1 MRFRFRGIKVEIQV
15 FWLQNIVCT
24 MLFGIMRENSEQ
36 KGMGMFS
43 GTVEELKSF
52 MAVLLRGELFDA
64 WEVTEAKVETFF
76 ELSVN
81 GRLKKDF
88 FDDTEEVDREFA
100 RWGEVKE
107 LFFQAIKGKRLPGML
122 RIVLAAD
129 KEWTRQIVKECG
141 KETEESGASLYLN
154 IRYSA
159 TGCQLISG
167 VSHAG
172 FTLDKT
178 LDSVWDTVLQEFLKK
193 NGIVISTH

>member
-1 MRFRFRGIKVEIQV
+1 
-15 FWLQNIVCT
+15 
-24 MLFGIMRENSEQ
+24 
-36 KGMGMFS
+36 MFS

-52 MAVLLRGELFDA
+52 MALLLRGELFDA

-88 FDDTEEVDREFA
+88 FEEPETVQRDFA
-100 RWGEVKE
+100 KWGDVKE
-107 LFFQAIKGKRLPGML
+107 IFFQAIKGKRLPGML

-129 KEWTRQIVKECG
+129 RTWTERILEECG
-141 KETEESGASLYLN
+141 KAREEAGASLYLN

-159 TGCQLISG
+159 NGCQLVSG

-172 FTLDKT
+172 FTMDKT
-178 LDSVWDTVLQEFLKK
+178 LDLAWDAALQGFLKK
-193 NGIVISTH
+193 NGIIVSTQ

>member
-1 MRFRFRGIKVEIQV
+1 
-15 FWLQNIVCT
+15 
-24 MLFGIMRENSEQ
+24 
-36 KGMGMFS
+36 MFS
-43 GTVEELKSF
+43 GTVEELKTF

-88 FDDTEEVDREFA
+88 FEEPETVQRDFA
-100 RWGEVKE
+100 KWGEIKE
-107 LFFQAIKGKRLPGML
+107 IFFQAVKGKRLPGMM

-129 KEWTRQIVKECG
+129 REWTERILNECG
-141 KETEESGASLYLN
+141 KVQEEAGASLFLN

-159 TGCQLISG
+159 NGCQVVSG

-178 LDSVWDTVLQEFLKK
+178 LDHAWDAALQEYFKR
-193 NGIVISTH
+193 NGIAVSTQ

>member
-1 MRFRFRGIKVEIQV
+1 MV
-15 FWLQNIVCT
+15 
-24 MLFGIMRENSEQ
+24 
-36 KGMGMFS
+36 S

-52 MAVLLRGELFDA
+52 MALLLRGELFDS

-88 FDDTEEVDREFA
+88 FEEPDMLHRDFA

-107 LFFQAIKGKRLPGML
+107 IFFQAIKGKRLPGML

-129 KEWTRQIVKECG
+129 REWTERILTECG
-141 KETEESGASLYLN
+141 KAQEEAGASLFLN

-159 TGCQLISG
+159 NGCQVISG
-167 VSHAG
+167 VSHVG

-178 LDSVWDTVLQEFLKK
+178 LDSAWDAALQDFLKK
-193 NGIVISTH
+193 NGIVVSTQ

>member
-1 MRFRFRGIKVEIQV
+1 
-15 FWLQNIVCT
+15 
-24 MLFGIMRENSEQ
+24 
-36 KGMGMFS
+36 MFS
-43 GTVEELKSF
+43 GTVEELKAF

-88 FDDTEEVDREFA
+88 FEEPEAVRRDFV
-100 RWGEVKE
+100 RWGEIKE
-107 LFFQAIKGKRLPGML
+107 IFFQAVKGKRLPGML

-129 KEWTRQIVKECG
+129 KEWTEQILKECG
-141 KETEESGASLYLN
+141 KAQEEAGASLYLN

-159 TGCQLISG
+159 NGCQVVSG
-167 VSHAG
+167 VSHVG

-178 LDSVWDTVLQEFLKK
+178 LDNAWDVALLEFFKR
-193 NGIVISTH
+193 NGITVSTR

>member
-1 MRFRFRGIKVEIQV
+1 
-15 FWLQNIVCT
+15 
-24 MLFGIMRENSEQ
+24 
-36 KGMGMFS
+36 MFS

-52 MAVLLRGELFDA
+52 MALLLRGELFDT

-88 FDDTEEVDREFA
+88 FEEPETVRRDFA

-107 LFFQAIKGKRLPGML
+107 IFFQAIKGRRLPGML

-129 KEWTRQIVKECG
+129 RTWADRILEECG
-141 KETEESGASLYLN
+141 KAKEEAGASLYLN

-159 TGCQLISG
+159 GGCQVISG

-178 LDSVWDTVLQEFLKK
+178 LDAAWDTALQEFFKK
-193 NGIVISTH
+193 NEIVVSTR

>member
-1 MRFRFRGIKVEIQV
+1 
-15 FWLQNIVCT
+15 
-24 MLFGIMRENSEQ
+24 
-36 KGMGMFS
+36 MFS

-52 MAVLLRGELFDA
+52 MTLLLRGELFDT

-88 FDDTEEVDREFA
+88 FEEPDTVQRDFA
-100 RWGEVKE
+100 KWGEVKE
-107 LFFQAIKGKRLPGML
+107 IFFQAIKGKRLPGML

-129 KEWTRQIVKECG
+129 KERTGRILNECG
-141 KETEESGASLYLN
+141 KAQEEAGAGLYLN

-159 TGCQLISG
+159 GSCQVISG
-167 VSHAG
+167 VSHVG

-178 LDSVWDTVLQEFLKK
+178 LDSAWDAALLDFFKQ
-193 NGIVISTH
+193 NGIVVSTQ